1 MNVTKS
7 LDVGVAMQ
15 FVDGV
20 RSLGVWASAARP
32 VLHIDDSLK
41 VQRRVGF
48 SGIVKLCPIDSVWS
62 WVDVERKEDEA
73 IIDHACSACDRGTEL
88 GF

>member
-15 FVDGV
+15 FIDGV
-20 RSLGVWASAARP
+20 RNLGVWASAARP
-32 VLHIDDSLK
+32 GLNIDDSLK
-41 VQRRVGF
+41 VQRRIGF
-48 SGIVKLCPIDSVWS
+48 GGTVKLCPIGSVWS
-62 WVDVERKEDEA
+62 RVDVERKEDEA
-73 IIDHACSACDRGTEL
+73 IINHASSAFDRGTEL